1 MDKVEI
7 LNEILGV
14 ARGMSLRTMY
24 ETLNTYRELAKEF
37 GLDDAEQSKGVVHW
51 KKLIRAKLKKDEIER
66 ERECRKVVRNLGD
79 SYITLI
85 RLGEFDSLADAD
97 DYFMW
102 NEYIQYEWREYSPTG
117 QLFTDWYHVF
127 KRHGIY
133 YAYHCVSI
141 DV

>member
-24 ETLNTYRELAKEF
+24 ETLNTYMELAIEF
-37 GLDDAEQSKGVVHW
+37 GLDDAEQSKGVVRW
-51 KKLIRAKLKKDEIER
+51 KKRIRAKVKKDKI
-66 ERECRKVVRNLGD
+66 ERECRKVVCNFGD
-79 SYITLI
+79 SCVTLI

-102 NEYIQYEWREYSPTG
+102 HEYLEYVPMDYDCTG
-117 QLFTDWYHVF
+117 QHFTNWYHIF

>member
-1 MDKVEI
+1 MDKVEM
-7 LNEILGV
+7 LNEILGW

-24 ETLNTYRELAKEF
+24 ETLNDYRELAKEV
-37 GLDDAEQSKGVVHW
+37 GLDDAEQSKWVVRW
-51 KKLIRAKLKKDEIER
+51 KKRIRAKLKKNEI
-66 ERECRKVVRNLGD
+66 ERECRKVVRNFGD
-79 SYITLI
+79 SCVTLI

-102 NEYIQYEWREYSPTG
+102 HEYMECAPSQYDCTG
-117 QLFTDWYHVF
+117 QHFTNWYHIF

-133 YAYHCVSI
+133 YAYHCISI